1 MEFSSWSGLP
11 FSSPG
16 DLPDPGIKPESLES
30 PELGDRFFTHCATWE
45 ARTLSEQEAKEVLSQ
60 DSALWV
66 VTTEQGGHR
75 LEQAWHRAVSPLR
88 AEARAGFVA
97 TCHVGLGG

>member
-1 MEFSSWSGLP
+1 MGCHSLLQGIFPTQGSNL
-11 FSSPG
+11 SP
-16 DLPDPGIKPESLES
+16 ES
-30 PELGDRFFTHCATWE
+30 PELGDRSFTHCATWE

-60 DSALWV
+60 DSALQV

-75 LEQAWHRAVSPLR
+75 LEQAWQGAVSPHR